1 MWKRY
6 AKQVQVILQGLS
18 VSALTVRDVQDS
30 TLIADYPKDAVRSA
44 DIIRKE
50 RVVRI
55 NPSAS
60 HASATLALQFAND
73 SVINAFI
80 QELNWCVVKE
90 ITTTMAEPSFK
101 MPDLQDSSVQDLIL
115 NLLFDASFTDFVS
128 DLSMVVDNFKE
139 MLGEFPRM
147 AVEEK
152 ECIEQEGS
160 LDEFGEGW

>member
-1 MWKRY
+1 MNILSQKQSDFPAFKCTLFRRRDGMWKRY

-55 NPSAS
+55 NSAS

-115 NLLFDASFTDFVS
+115 NLLFDASFTRIS
-128 DLSMVVDNFKE
+128 
-139 MLGEFPRM
+139 
-147 AVEEK
+147 
-152 ECIEQEGS
+152 S
-160 LDEFGEGW
+160 LISAWSWIISKRC